1 MISTIEL
8 LLLFLLALALLT
20 KPVGLWMLPMAEG
33 RAPACVQRID
43 AALLRFLRIDPAR
56 EQTWA
61 TYAVSLVSFNVIGV
75 AALYLLLRVQG
86 YLPLNPEGFA
96 GMAPDQAF
104 NTAIS
109 FVTNTNWQSYGGET
123 TLSPLSQ
130 MLGLTVQNFVSAATG
145 IAVAFVVM
153 RGIAR
158 SETHELG
165 NFWADLVRINLWL
178 LLPMSVLFAL
188 FLTAEGVVQTWNA
201 ASVIGS
207 FADPAQVASTG
218 PVASQEAIKLLGT
231 NGGGFFN
238 VNSAH
243 PFENPTALSNFGEC
257 LAIFVI
263 SAGLCYTFGRLV
275 RDTRQGWTVWG
286 AMAVMFVA
294 AVLVFA
300 WFESE
305 AGSFATNFGAAASQM
320 HLEGKE
326 MRFALSHSS
335 LFSVV
340 TTSASCGAVNNMH
353 DSLSPLAGLVPTLLM
368 LLGEV
373 VFGGVGAGFY
383 GIMIFIVVT
392 VFVAGLMV
400 GRTPEYVGKKI
411 GVSSMKLA
419 SLGMLVTPV
428 IVLAGAAASVLFD
441 AGTSSVTNPGPHGFS
456 QILYAW
462 ASAANNNGSAFA
474 GLNANTPWYNIG
486 LGLAMWFGRFAVI
499 AVALALAGSLSRL
512 RAVPPSSGTLATYGV
527 LFCGLLVGVVLLV
540 GALTYVPALALGAAA
555 EYLML
560 PAF

>member
-1 MISTIEL
+1 
-8 LLLFLLALALLT
+8 
-20 KPVGLWMLPMAEG
+20 
-33 RAPACVQRID
+33 
-43 AALLRFLRIDPAR
+43 
-56 EQTWA
+56 
-61 TYAVSLVSFNVIGV
+61 
-75 AALYLLLRVQG
+75 
-86 YLPLNPEGFA
+86 
-96 GMAPDQAF
+96 
-104 NTAIS
+104 
-109 FVTNTNWQSYGGET
+109 
-123 TLSPLSQ
+123 
-130 MLGLTVQNFVSAATG
+130 
-145 IAVAFVVM
+145 
-153 RGIAR
+153 
-158 SETHELG
+158 
-165 NFWADLVRINLWL
+165 
-178 LLPMSVLFAL
+178 
-188 FLTAEGVVQTWNA
+188 
-201 ASVIGS
+201 
-207 FADPAQVASTG
+207 
-218 PVASQEAIKLLGT
+218 
-231 NGGGFFN
+231 
-238 VNSAH
+238 
-243 PFENPTALSNFGEC
+243 
-257 LAIFVI
+257 
-263 SAGLCYTFGRLV
+263 
-275 RDTRQGWTVWG
+275 
-286 AMAVMFVA
+286 
-294 AVLVFA
+294 
-300 WFESE
+300 
-305 AGSFATNFGAAASQM
+305 
-320 HLEGKE
+320 

-383 GIMIFIVVT
+383 GIVIFIVVT

-428 IVLAGAAASVLFD
+428 IVLAGVAASVLFD
-441 AGTSSVTNPGPHGFS
+441 AGTSSITNPGPHGFS

-499 AVALALAGSLSRL
+499 AVVLALAGSLSRL
-512 RAVPPSSGTLATYGV
+512 RAVPPSSGTLATYGI